1 MQNEEYD
8 LDRLASFLHIEKKQ
22 AEKLV
27 SRGKIPGK
35 RVNGE
40 WRFSSIEIHHWLE
53 NRLGVLDEEEL
64 AKMEG
69 AMARQATSLP
79 EDSSLAGLLAPDRIA
94 TPLNAKTRSSVIKSM
109 CELAAFSGLL
119 WDVDRMADA
128 VREREDMYTTALDCG
143 AALLHP
149 RRPMPGILAQPILA
163 LGITPRGIPFG
174 DSGKLT
180 DVFWLIC
187 STDETTHLKTLA
199 RLGRILTI
207 PEFLEEIREAESSEE
222 IYDIACKFEVGLKTG

>member
-8 LDRLASFLHIEKKQ
+8 LDRLASFLHLEKKQ
-22 AEKLV
+22 VEKLV

-40 WRFSSIEIHHWLE
+40 WKFSSIEIHHWLE
-53 NRLGVLDEEEL
+53 TRLGVLDESEL
-64 AKMEG
+64 AQVEG
-69 AMARQATSLP
+69 AMARQSSARP
-79 EDSSLAGLLAPDRIA
+79 EDSSLEGLLSPDRIA
-94 TPLNAKTRSSVIKSM
+94 IPMNAKTKSSVIQSV
-109 CELAAFSGLL
+109 CELAATSGLL
-119 WDVDRMADA
+119 WDVDRMCDA
-128 VREREDMYTTALDCG
+128 VREREEMYTTALDCG

-163 LGITPRGIPFG
+163 LGITPRGVPFG
-174 DSGKLT
+174 DTGKLT

-199 RLGRILTI
+199 RLGRILAI
-207 PEFLEEIREAESSEE
+207 PEYLEEIRGAESPDEVYAISCRYEE
-222 IYDIACKFEVGLKTG
+222 ELK

>member
-8 LDRLASFLHIEKKQ
+8 LDHLASFLHIEKKQ
-22 AEKLV
+22 AERLV

-35 RVNGE
+35 RVDGE

-53 NRLGVLDEEEL
+53 NRLGLLDEAEL

-69 AMARQATSLP
+69 AMARHSTALP

-94 TPLNAKTRSSVIKSM
+94 LPMNAKTKSSVISTI
-109 CELAAFSGLL
+109 CELAASTGLL
-119 WDVDRMADA
+119 WDVDRMSEA
-128 VREREDMYTTALDCG
+128 VKEREEMYTTALDCG

-163 LGITPRGIPFG
+163 LGITPRGVPFG

-199 RLGRILTI
+199 RLGRLMAI
-207 PEFLEEIREAESSEE
+207 PEFLDELREADAPEVAFE
-222 IYDIACKFEVGLKTG
+222 IACRFETELK